1 MEKKQ
6 TELLKKT
13 NLFFLLT
20 LLISFLIISPDASAL
35 TKPTLLSP
43 ANNAEITTK
52 TVTFSWSHPYND
64 QYELKIRTSGGTL
77 KYASGK
83 ISSKS
88 ITVDLSSIPLTHGN
102 TYKWYVVVYALGQ
115 EDSSEDRWF
124 TYNFRGWVDVNSGV
138 SVSPATVT
146 AGQNFTVAFSLKEYH
161 GGTTAFEYVELWVQN
176 SGGSDLYRAQ
186 RWDNVSFSA
195 NQQRSFSAITYLDP
209 AQGRGAG
216 TYRAIVRGKVAG
228 ENPFNFGVVPGSG
241 AVNPKT
247 FTAVAPDTTKPV
259 VSSFG
264 VTPSSVSL
272 GGSFSISYTV
282 SDAGGSGLKQVELWR
297 ANDSGGSPS
306 GWAQISTRA
315 LSGNGPTT
323 GSFSNTPSAVGTY
336 WYGLHVVDNAG
347 NWSPEPSPRKV
358 TVVADDHG
366 NSCNTATAVNV
377 NSSKAGTI
385 NRAGD
390 WDYFRIQVPSSGTL
404 TVYTTGST
412 DTYGFLKNSSCV
424 DITSNDNY
432 KGANFR
438 IFRYVAAGTYYVAVR
453 HYSSTGTGSYTLNV
467 SFIPAAADDY
477 GNSCTAATA
486 VSVNSSKAGMI
497 GSAGDIDYF
506 RIQVP
511 SSGTLT
517 VYTTG
522 STDTKGSLRNSG
534 CTTITGLSGNPDD
547 YNNGSNFRLWG
558 TVMAGTYYVAVQHYS
573 STGVGGYT
581 LYISFTSPASDRFT
595 WPVNPMDN
603 TNGHYGVCGDWGS
616 DSRGCYWINNTIEN
630 SATIWRDVQPFQEH
644 YYSPHGYHLGADY
657 NLGSGDYDLNRKVYP
672 AAPGVISSPVMEN
685 VCGYG
690 NIVFVKHTTSFGVYT
705 SMYAHVNWLPTGK
718 PIAGTSVTS
727 SNPIALVGKG
737 TWTPTATCT
746 SRGSYPAHLHF
757 EIRRG
762 DNRVPGP
769 AYSKPSRCNG
779 SDSNNNLCPQ
789 RQIDPNAFI
798 AAHN

>member
-412 DTYGFLKNSSCV
+412 DT
-424 DITSNDNY
+424 
-432 KGANFR
+432 
-438 IFRYVAAGTYYVAVR
+438 
-453 HYSSTGTGSYTLNV
+453 
-467 SFIPAAADDY
+467 
-477 GNSCTAATA
+477 
-486 VSVNSSKAGMI
+486 
-497 GSAGDIDYF
+497 
-506 RIQVP
+506 
-511 SSGTLT
+511 
-517 VYTTG
+517 
-522 STDTKGSLRNSG
+522 KGSLRNSG